1 MTHLLPGS
9 YPSPNAFLLDSQQ
22 PIEAVQMVG
31 LLGVF
36 FVDSGPGWQPG
47 AQACRHP
54 HRRLPPSQDG
64 FAPDPIV
71 RVAPL
76 PTASSIGIQP
86 PRMAD
91 LSIELYFRYLRH
103 GRILLGCRGYD
114 DSWLNPSI
122 RVDFKDTR
130 RILMAVTRRKF
141 IGASMVAGATGL
153 ITHASPSD
161 AAPIPDL
168 LVLESEQLRIS
179 IDRNT
184 GCVRELAS
192 KDRKWTL
199 QGAGMRLHVPAP
211 EHRFHYL
218 SEQNASKPHIQ
229 SDGRHAT
236 LTWSGF
242 KSDRMGMLDIEVK
255 QSIQLV
261 DGGVQFSYEIRNG
274 SSAVIES
281 YTYPRLHGMRSP
293 AGEKHMQ
300 QVGWGYSG
308 MSSRSLWPTFGNE
321 VGYYGYDTPAQLRN
335 LGTDSQ
341 FCMVLSDTC
350 GLYLGYHD
358 QHQRHALQLCF
369 SLSPAWVDSL
379 DENAT
384 DPSDKVGDSA
394 IGIDPNHLCFI
405 QPGASGNS
413 AALVLQPF
421 AGDWHS
427 GADIYKSWRK
437 TWFKPPVRPAWVEDV
452 HSWQQIQINSAE
464 DRLSF
469 PYKDLPQYAEA
480 CKRWGVTAIQLTG
493 WQNGGQDRNFPLHDI
508 DPRLGTEEEF
518 KNAIAA
524 SQELGVKIILFNK
537 YAWADVT
544 APDYASEFRKFAI
557 LDPYGDPYMFNGYN
571 YDTPTQIAGINARHG
586 AGMCMASP
594 EWRERALVE
603 FRKSVNLGA
612 SGILYD
618 ECFWHMSP
626 YCFSRS
632 HGHAFPGAVFAGD
645 VPLIDEFRTVVDA
658 KEFVFA
664 GESPYDIELQTY
676 DMSYFRISHGFVPL
690 GRYID
695 PFAPMSV
702 AITGWND
709 RQMINACL
717 LYRFCFSY
725 EPRDFHG
732 KLDEMPV
739 TMRYGQ
745 TVDNLRRRHRE
756 WV

>member
-1 MTHLLPGS
+1 
-9 YPSPNAFLLDSQQ
+9 
-22 PIEAVQMVG
+22 
-31 LLGVF
+31 
-36 FVDSGPGWQPG
+36 
-47 AQACRHP
+47 
-54 HRRLPPSQDG
+54 
-64 FAPDPIV
+64 
-71 RVAPL
+71 
-76 PTASSIGIQP
+76 
-86 PRMAD
+86 
-91 LSIELYFRYLRH
+91 
-103 GRILLGCRGYD
+103 
-114 DSWLNPSI
+114 
-122 RVDFKDTR
+122 
-130 RILMAVTRRKF
+130 MAVTRRKF
-141 IGASMVAGATGL
+141 IGTSMVAGAAGL
-153 ITHASPSD
+153 ITQATPSY
-161 AAPIPDL
+161 AAPAPEL

-184 GCVRELAS
+184 GCVQEIVSVDEAW
-192 KDRKWTL
+192 KL

-218 SEQNASKPHIQ
+218 TEQNASKPHIE
-229 SDGRHAT
+229 SDSRQAT

-242 KSDRMGMLDIEVK
+242 KSNRMGMLDIEVK
-255 QSIQLV
+255 QSIRLV
-261 DGGVQFSYEIRNG
+261 DGGVHFSYEIRNG
-274 SSAVIES
+274 SSAAIES
-281 YTYPRLHGMRSP
+281 YTYPRLHGMRPP
-293 AGEKHMQ
+293 AGEKHMR
-300 QVGWGYSG
+300 QVAWGYSG
-308 MSSRSLWPTFGNE
+308 MSSRSLWPSFGNE
-321 VGYYGYDTPAQLRN
+321 VGYYGYDTPAQLRT

-341 FCMVLSDTC
+341 FCMVLSDTR

-358 QHQRHALQLCF
+358 EHERQAVQLCF
-369 SLSPAWVDSL
+369 SLSPAWVDSF
-379 DENAT
+379 DEKAT
-384 DPSDKVGDSA
+384 DPSGKVGDSA
-394 IGIDPNHLCFI
+394 IGMDPNHLCFI
-405 QPGASGNS
+405 QPGERGRS

-421 AGDWHS
+421 TGDWHI
-427 GADIYKSWRK
+427 GADMYKAWRK

-493 WQNGGQDRNFPLHDI
+493 WQNGGQDRNFPVHDI
-508 DPRLGTEEEF
+508 DPRLGTVQEF
-518 KNAIAA
+518 KDAIAA
-524 SQELGVKIILFNK
+524 SQKLGVKIILFNK

-544 APDYASEFRKFAI
+544 ARDYSSEFRKFAI
-557 LDPYGDPYMFNGYN
+557 VDPYGDPYMFNGYN

-586 AGMCMASP
+586 VGMCMASP
-594 EWRERALVE
+594 AWRKRALTE
-603 FRKSVNLGA
+603 FRKSVDLGA

-618 ECFWHMSP
+618 ECFWHMGP

-676 DMSYFRISHGFVPL
+676 DMSYFRITHGFVPL

-745 TVDNLRRRHRE
+745 VVDEMRRRHPE
-756 WV
+756 WIWDAEFRDTQGARVLVNGEPLETYAVYRRSDGRRAVVFANMSDTHPIVCQVQMDEPSTANLRWFSPEQPDPKTWSGRLEVAPATAAVVFDA

>member
-1 MTHLLPGS
+1 
-9 YPSPNAFLLDSQQ
+9 
-22 PIEAVQMVG
+22 
-31 LLGVF
+31 
-36 FVDSGPGWQPG
+36 
-47 AQACRHP
+47 
-54 HRRLPPSQDG
+54 
-64 FAPDPIV
+64 
-71 RVAPL
+71 
-76 PTASSIGIQP
+76 
-86 PRMAD
+86 
-91 LSIELYFRYLRH
+91 
-103 GRILLGCRGYD
+103 
-114 DSWLNPSI
+114 
-122 RVDFKDTR
+122 
-130 RILMAVTRRKF
+130 MAVTRRKF
-141 IGASMVAGATGL
+141 IGTSMVACAAGL
-153 ITHASPSD
+153 ISQASPSS
-161 AAPIPDL
+161 AARAADL
-168 LVLESEQLRIS
+168 LVLESEQLRVT

-184 GCVRELAS
+184 GCVQEIVSMDKAW
-192 KDRKWTL
+192 KL
-199 QGAGMRLHVPAP
+199 QGAGLRLHVPAP

-218 SEQNASKPHIQ
+218 TEHNASRPHID
-229 SDGRHAT
+229 SDSRHAT
-236 LTWSGF
+236 LTWNGF
-242 KSDRMGMLDIEVK
+242 KSDRMGTLDIEVN

-261 DGGVQFSYEIRNG
+261 EGGIHFSYEIRNG

-281 YTYPRLHGMRSP
+281 YTYPRLQGMRPP
-293 AGEKHMQ
+293 AGEKHMR
-300 QVGWGYSG
+300 QVAWGYSG
-308 MSSRSLWPTFGNE
+308 MSSRSLWPSFGSE
-321 VGYYGYDTPAQLRN
+321 VGYYGYDTPAQLRT

-341 FCMVLSDTC
+341 FCMVLSDTR

-358 QHQRHALQLCF
+358 EHQKQAVQLCF
-369 SLSPAWVDSL
+369 SLSPAWVDSFN
-379 DENAT
+379 ENAT
-384 DPSDKVGDSA
+384 DPSRKGGDSA
-394 IGIDPNHLCFI
+394 IGLDPNHLCFI
-405 QPGASGNS
+405 QPAASGHS

-421 AGDWHS
+421 SGDWHV
-427 GADIYKSWRK
+427 GADIYKAWRK
-437 TWFKPPVRPAWVEDV
+437 TWFQPPVRPAWVEDV

-493 WQNGGQDRNFPLHDI
+493 WQNGGQDRNFPVHDI
-508 DPRLGTEEEF
+508 DPRLGTAQEF
-518 KNAIAA
+518 KDAIAA
-524 SQELGVKIILFNK
+524 SQKIGVKIILFNK

-544 APDYASEFRKFAI
+544 ARDYASEFRKFAI
-557 LDPYGDPYMFNGYN
+557 VDPYGDPYMFNGYN

-586 AGMCMASP
+586 VGMCMASP
-594 EWRERALVE
+594 EWRKRALVE
-603 FRKSVNLGA
+603 FRKSVDLGA

-618 ECFWHMSP
+618 ECFWHMGP

-632 HGHAFPGAVFAGD
+632 HGHALPGAVFAGD
-645 VPLIDEFRTVVDA
+645 VPLIDEFRTIVDA

-676 DMSYFRISHGFVPL
+676 DMSYFRINHGFIPL

-745 TVDNLRRRHRE
+745 MMDDMRRRHRE
-756 WV
+756 WIWDAEFRDSQGARVLVNGEPLETYAVYRRSDGRRAVVFANMSDTNSIVCEVQLEEPSTAELRWFSPEQPDAKTWSGRLEMAPGTAAIVFEA